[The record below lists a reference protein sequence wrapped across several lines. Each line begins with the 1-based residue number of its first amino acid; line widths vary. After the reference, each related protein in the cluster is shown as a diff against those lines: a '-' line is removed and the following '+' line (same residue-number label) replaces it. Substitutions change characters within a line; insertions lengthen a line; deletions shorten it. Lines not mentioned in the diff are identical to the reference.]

1 VLGFSAPVSSGVISQ
16 SAENRSISGV
26 LYVES
31 TPDGAD
37 VFISANPDDKGEY
50 VGKTPVEKWLLPL
63 SFWVTLEYPGRV
75 AVRRKLSIRS
85 RDINRLIVNLGYQ
98 MNPYKRYG
106 HLAFWPGAA
115 ATLLG
120 VGAVVPKRFAAKRF
134 ESEGLESDRTK
145 SRVWTGVMCAGF
157 GAGAVLMTTG
167 VVLWILSPG
176 DKPYFDEKY
185 GVVAASPAGS
195 NGVGL
200 SYTRRF

>member
-1 VLGFSAPVSSGVISQ
+1 MANSGVISR
-16 SAENRSISGV
+16 SEENHSIAGV
-26 LYVES
+26 LQVES

-37 VFISANPDDKGEY
+37 VFISASPDDKGEY

-85 RDINRLIVNLGYQ
+85 RDINRLIVNLDYQ

-115 ATLLG
+115 AALLG
-120 VGAVVPKRFAAKRF
+120 AGAVVPKVYAAKRF
-134 ESEGLESDRTK
+134 ESDRQESDRTK
-145 SRVWTGVMCAGF
+145 SRIWTGVMGAGF

-176 DKPYFDEKY
+176 DKAYFDEKY
-185 GVVAASPAGS
+185 GVVAASRAGS
-195 NGVGL
+195 DGVGL
-200 SYTRRF
+200 SYTRSF